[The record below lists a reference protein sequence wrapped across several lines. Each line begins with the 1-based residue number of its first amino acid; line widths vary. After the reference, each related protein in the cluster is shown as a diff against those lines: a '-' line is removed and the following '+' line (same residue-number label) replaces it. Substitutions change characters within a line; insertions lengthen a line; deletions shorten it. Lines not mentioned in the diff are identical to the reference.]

1 LTSQEGGEEDVRV
14 LRQQLMRR
22 LMLRRRMLLS

>member
-1 LTSQEGGEEDVRV
+1 LTSQEGGEDDVRV
-14 LRQQLMRR
+14 LRHQFVRR